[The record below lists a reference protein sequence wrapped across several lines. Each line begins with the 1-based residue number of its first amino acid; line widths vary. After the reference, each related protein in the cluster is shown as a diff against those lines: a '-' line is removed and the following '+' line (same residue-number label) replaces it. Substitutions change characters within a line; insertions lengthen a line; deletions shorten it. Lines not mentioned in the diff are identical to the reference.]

1 LLSLSLVTVLSM
13 IEPRSQDVLEEGLHL
28 NAASD
33 DAEMAELRSLLLGPA
48 EGQIAEIH
56 ERLTDPHRQ
65 LTEVSSVLPDAI
77 AVRTRRDD
85 ELSQAL
91 APTITTAIERSVR
104 RNPQPLVD
112 AIFPV
117 MGPAIRK
124 AISVAL
130 NGMVQS
136 LNQSMAYSFSAQGLK
151 WRIEAWRTGKPFA
164 EVVLL
169 HTLLYRVE
177 QVFLIHRETG
187 LLLQHVVASGAAVK
201 DADMVSSMLTAI
213 QDFAH
218 DSFNSRD
225 EDQLENF
232 EVGDLSVWIEQGPL
246 AILAAVI
253 RGNAPQELRPVFQEA
268 LETIHLQ
275 FRDPLAEFSGDA
287 SAFDAARPIL
297 EDCLQTQLDE
307 DKQGKAPA
315 ARVPIPVIVVASLL
329 VLALLVWGF
338 FAWRDSRRW
347 NAYVERVKNEPGV
360 VVTDTG
366 KQDGK
371 YFIRGLRDPLAR
383 DPSVFLAETKVDPKD
398 VVTRFEPFQA
408 MGPEFILA
416 RARKLL
422 EPPPTVNLK
431 LTDGRLDAEGFA
443 TLQWIT
449 ETRRSVRF
457 VPGVTEFKEDN
468 LLEVDRIVN
477 PSLLF
482 VLDQTELAP
491 GQEEKFRQLVS
502 DIERL
507 QKLAESMHKSVRLEI
522 TGHADGSGTEER
534 NAELSR
540 GRAEAVAN
548 ALNARLSSKTNLTI
562 VPVASKERLRDE
574 VTEADRAANRSVTFK
589 IILSDA

>member
-1 LLSLSLVTVLSM
+1 MV
-13 IEPRSQDVLEEGLHL
+13 EPRSQDVLEEGLHL
-28 NAASD
+28 DSTAG
-33 DAEMAELRSLLLGPA
+33 DAEMAELRTLLLGPA

-65 LTEVSSVLPDAI
+65 LTEISRVLPDAV
-77 AVRTRRDD
+77 AVRTRQDD

-91 APTITTAIERSVR
+91 GPTVTIAIERSVR
-104 RNPQPLVD
+104 KNPQPLID

-136 LNQSMAYSFSAQGLK
+136 LNQSMAHSFSAQGLK

-187 LLLQHVVASGAAVK
+187 LLLQHVVAGGAIVK

-218 DSFNSRD
+218 DSFNSS
-225 EDQLENF
+225 EQSQLEDF
-232 EVGDLSVWIEQGPL
+232 GYGDLDIWIEQGPQ

-253 RGNAPQELRPVFQEA
+253 RGTAPQELRPVFQEA

-275 FRDPLAEFSGDA
+275 FRGPLTDFSGDA
-287 SAFDAARPIL
+287 SIFDGTRPIL

-307 DKQGKAPA
+307 DKQSKAPA
-315 ARVPIPVIVVASLL
+315 RLPIPLIVIMSLL

-347 NAYVERVKNEPGV
+347 NAYVERVRNEPGV

-366 KQDGK
+366 TRDGK
-371 YFIRGLRDPLAR
+371 YFIGGLRDPLAR
-383 DPSVFLAETKVDPKD
+383 DPQAFLAETKVDPGD
-398 VVTRFEPFQA
+398 VVSRFEPFQA
-408 MGPEFILA
+408 MSPEFVLA

-422 EPPPTVNLK
+422 ELPPTVNLK
-431 LTDGRLDAEGFA
+431 FADGTLEAEGFA
-443 TLQWIT
+443 TRQWIT
-449 ETRRSVRF
+449 ETRRTVRF
-457 VPGVTEFKEDN
+457 VPGVSQFKEGN
-468 LLEVDRIVN
+468 LLDVDRIVN

-482 VLDQTELAP
+482 ELDRTELAP
-491 GQEEKFRQLVS
+491 GQDEKFRQLIA
-502 DIERL
+502 DIEML
-507 QKLAESMHKSVRLEI
+507 QKLAESMKKSVRLEI
-522 TGHADGSGTEER
+522 TGRADGSGTEER
-534 NAELSR
+534 NSELSR
-540 GRAEAVAN
+540 GRAEAIAS
-548 ALNARLSSKTNLTI
+548 ALNQRLPTKANNLTI
-562 VPVASKERLRDE
+562 IPVASKERLRNE